1 MNAPC
6 AWFQRMSAA
15 QLEAGYSTCT
25 MPLLECVTVPWPIWC
40 RHKAEKDHPMVAA
53 MQACGA
59 ILLGKTNMHELGV
72 SPLGLNMHYGITRNP
87 HNPGCFAGG
96 SSSGSA
102 AVVAAGLCPFA
113 IGEKL
118 QRDGSRTVSS
128 FSLHQAIFSSII
140 VVCEVAVWDTSKCLH
155 GLKAI

>member
-1 MNAPC
+1 MRLLLAHVC
-6 AWFQRMSAA
+6 CTSGIRQFHRQSA
-15 QLEAGYSTCT
+15 SFRF
-25 MPLLECVTVPWPIWC
+25 TVLWPVRF
-40 RHKAEKDHPMVAA
+40 RHKAEQDHPMVAA
-53 MQACGA
+53 MTACGA
-59 ILLGKTNMHELGV
+59 MLLGKTNMHELGV

-118 QRDGSRTVSS
+118 QRTVPTI
-128 FSLHQAIFSSII
+128 SLSQAILSSSTRII
-140 VVCEVAVWDTSKCLH
+140 VDCELQHSMSGCMC
-155 GLKAI
+155 

>member
-1 MNAPC
+1 
-6 AWFQRMSAA
+6 
-15 QLEAGYSTCT
+15 
-25 MPLLECVTVPWPIWC
+25 
-40 RHKAEKDHPMVAA
+40 MVAA

-118 QRDGSRTVSS
+118 QRTVSIVS
-128 FSLHQAIFSSII
+128 LCQVIFGSNMRFIVDGKVAAQQKKRKGSTMPFSINLMRSQ
-140 VVCEVAVWDTSKCLH
+140 V
-155 GLKAI
+155 